1 MRPHETLLQVFQR
14 KAENGYAFAILRPKE
29 EYEKYMRARSLPVG
43 SQNRQTASN
52 YGFVSKTFLAVAT
65 LITALVPLLAF
76 AATSISQ
83 GYATKED
90 LALGSIVSLEKNSDD
105 HVTAAV
111 TSNADSILGV
121 VISSD
126 SSLLSLTNDTKDQVQ
141 IATSGTV
148 PVIVSDINGEI
159 HQGDHITAS
168 PLKGVGMKATANVRI
183 VGIAQGG
190 LKNPTKQTYKD
201 KSGREHTVTL
211 GEVPVLV
218 NVAYFFKE
226 PEKTV
231 VPTALQNVAN
241 ALAGK
246 TVSTLPIVLSSAVFL
261 VMLIIVSSIIYSMI
275 KSSIISVGR
284 NPMSQSAIYRDL
296 IQLSALVLAILA
308 VGLITIYFILTRL

>member
-1 MRPHETLLQVFQR
+1 ML
-14 KAENGYAFAILRPKE
+14 FAILKLKE

-43 SQNRQTASN
+43 SQNRQTALN
-52 YGFVSKTFLAVAT
+52 YGFVLKALFATVAVLVA
-65 LITALVPLLAF
+65 LIPFVAS
-76 AATSISQ
+76 AATTISQ
-83 GYATKED
+83 GYTTTED
-90 LALGSIVSLEKNSDD
+90 LSLGSIVSLKQNTADQ
-105 HVTAAV
+105 VVAAV
-111 TSNADSILGV
+111 ASNADSILGV
-121 VISSD
+121 VINSD
-126 SSLLSLTNDTKDQVQ
+126 SSLLSLTNDNKEQVQ
-141 IATSGTV
+141 VATSGTV

-190 LKNPTKQTYKD
+190 MKNPTKQTYKD
-201 KSGREHTVTL
+201 RSGKEHSVTL
-211 GEVPVLV
+211 GEVPVIV

-231 VPTALQNVAN
+231 VPTALQNIAN

-246 TVSTLPIVLSSAVFL
+246 TVNTLPIVLSSAVFFI
-261 VMLIIVSSIIYSMI
+261 MLIIVSSIVYSMI

-284 NPMSQSAIYRDL
+284 NPMSQSAVYRDL

-308 VGLITIYFILTRL
+308 TGLISIYFILTRL